1 MASLTLSFYEK
12 IADSKRIVLKILFN
26 LQIKLIKIL
35 NIFFSSYSI
44 LMNQIH
50 TFVVT

>member
-35 NIFFSSYSI
+35 NIFFSYSI